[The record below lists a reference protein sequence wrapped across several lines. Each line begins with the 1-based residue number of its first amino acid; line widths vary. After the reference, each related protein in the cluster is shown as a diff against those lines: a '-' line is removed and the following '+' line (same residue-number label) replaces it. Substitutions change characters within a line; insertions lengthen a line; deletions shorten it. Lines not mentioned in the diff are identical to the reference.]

1 MSGIRSSFASL
12 SVLAPFR
19 VSRCKKSVERV
30 SLTHT
35 RRARST
41 HHSRD
46 TRETAS
52 PASTVVQCA
61 PLAPRCPPWPCRVL
75 SRGCVGHQPSH
86 AYVSRC
92 GSTYDNDG
100 HRRVPH
106 EPSTPTRHV
115 NTHPAPLHP
124 VLACHAWMGAT
135 HVLPST
141 RTRHT
146 MTYRVYKMNSL
157 LWVSNAPGRA
167 RASSAVRRVPVL
179 MLASLHATLCM
190 PSACPPPSHMPI
202 MLPIMLSPP
211 FLMDRLSQSLRVL
224 SSLPLLLRSH
234 HPLAYLPARSLPH
247 AACLCALACL
257 ASGVPRRLCT
267 SPRRICPLC
276 VRVCLD
282 PS

>member
-1 MSGIRSSFASL
+1 MAVPRA
-12 SVLAPFR
+12 LALR
-19 VSRCKKSVERV
+19 Q
-30 SLTHT
+30 
-35 RRARST
+35 A
-41 HHSRD
+41 
-46 TRETAS
+46 
-52 PASTVVQCA
+52 
-61 PLAPRCPPWPCRVL
+61 
-75 SRGCVGHQPSH
+75 SH

-135 HVLPST
+135 HILPST

-146 MTYRVYKMNSL
+146 MTYRVYKMNSS

-190 PSACPPPSHMPI
+190 PSACPPPLTHADHAAYHALATFPHGSSLTISARPLLSTSPPPLASSARIPPCSLAPPCSMPLCIGMPRLWRASPSLHLTPSH
-202 MLPIMLSPP
+202 LSPLCARVPRP
-211 FLMDRLSQSLRVL
+211 FLISREAASLRLCV
-224 SSLPLLLRSH
+224 SP
-234 HPLAYLPARSLPH
+234 PLAFPLPQLT
-247 AACLCALACL
+247 AAPATLAGGVKAV
-257 ASGVPRRLCT
+257 ASE
-267 SPRRICPLC
+267 SPQS
-276 VRVCLD
+276 
-282 PS
+282 PSPSSA